1 MLRAM
6 VGVPERAGSVA
17 GEPGGGARPVLELR
31 HLVKRYGRV
40 EALSDLGLVVNEGEI
55 YGFLGRNGAG
65 KSTAIRVIM
74 GITPATG
81 GDVRL
86 FGADGRA
93 DVIRLRQRIGYVA
106 QEQNFYGWMTPEQ
119 LGRFLRGF
127 YPTWDDAEY
136 AGLIRRLELPPRRAT
151 QTFSG
156 GMKVK
161 LALALALAHRPE
173 LLVLDE
179 PTAGLDPVARR
190 EFLELVRAQA
200 GVGRRT
206 TFFSTHLVD
215 EVEGAA
221 QRVGI
226 VDAGRTL
233 FEGTVAEL
241 GARVRRLRSTVPQS
255 PPPAPG
261 GGDWSAWLRVLRDEV
276 RDGQR
281 ILAVEAIAPGAF
293 EAFEA
298 AAGPAGWVVEPL
310 SLEEVFIEMV
320 RRPWA

>member
-1 MLRAM
+1 
-6 VGVPERAGSVA
+6 
-17 GEPGGGARPVLELR
+17 VLELR

-40 EALSDLGLVVNEGEI
+40 EALSDLGLTVNAGEI

-65 KSTAIRVIM
+65 KSTAIRIIR
-74 GITPATG
+74 GITRATG
-81 GDVRL
+81 GEVRI

-93 DVIRLRQRIGYVA
+93 DVIRLRQRVGYVA
-106 QEQNFYGWMTPEQ
+106 QEQNFYGWMNAEQ

-127 YPTWDDAEY
+127 YPTWDDGEY
-136 AGLIRRLELPPRRAT
+136 TRLVRHLELPPRRAT

-179 PTAGLDPVARR
+179 PTAGLDPVARH
-190 EFLELVRAQA
+190 EFLEMVRVQA

-206 TFFSTHLVD
+206 TLFSTHLVD
-215 EVEGAA
+215 EVESAA

-233 FEGTVAEL
+233 FEGTVGEL
-241 GARVRRLRSTVPQS
+241 AAKVRRLRHAVEGPPPE

-261 GGDWSAWLRVLRDEV
+261 GGDWSGWFRVLRDEV

-281 ILAVEAIAPGAF
+281 LLAVEAKAPGAF

-298 AAGPAGWVVEPL
+298 LGAPAGWAVEPL
-310 SLEEVFIEMV
+310 SLEEVFIELV